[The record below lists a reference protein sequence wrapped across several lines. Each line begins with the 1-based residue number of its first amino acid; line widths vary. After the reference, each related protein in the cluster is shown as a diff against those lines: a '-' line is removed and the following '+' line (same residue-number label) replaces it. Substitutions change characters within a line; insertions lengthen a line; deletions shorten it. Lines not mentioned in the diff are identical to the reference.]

1 MITLQQNI
9 LKVLSYFDIF
19 HYPLLAGEI
28 TGYLE
33 IPAAI
38 QQVTEELELLQQK
51 NLVFKLDEFYAL
63 KDDIF
68 MAIRRRD
75 GNRLAIPEM
84 EKAKKAAALL
94 YKFPFV
100 KGLAISGSLSK
111 NFADENSDID
121 FFIITK
127 ANRLWIAR
135 TIMHL
140 FYKWA
145 AFRKKQRLFCMNYY
159 VDETA
164 LEIPEKNIYTAME
177 IVTLVPIQGGS
188 CISRF
193 MTANKWTAT
202 YFPGIELKEQTG
214 VPAKKGFLGRAAEQL
229 LSGSLGNAID
239 NWLLALTSKHWQ
251 QKKQQEKINNNGI
264 SASML
269 ADKHYAKPDPKNFQ
283 QKILLQYETRI
294 KDIYGKPGSTS
305 AVIMQLSSAVK

>member
-1 MITLQQNI
+1 MTQLQQNI

-28 TGYLE
+28 TSYLE

-38 QQVTEELELLQQK
+38 QQVTEELEALQQN

-111 NFADENSDID
+111 DFADENSDID

-135 TIMHL
+135 TLMHL

-145 AFRKKQRLFCMNYY
+145 AFRKKQQLFCMNYY

-177 IVTLVPIQGGS
+177 IVTLVPIQGGN
-188 CISRF
+188 CIGNF
-193 MTANKWTAT
+193 LAANKWTAN
-202 YFPGIELKEQTG
+202 YFPGTVLKKQPG
-214 VPAKKGFLGRAAEQL
+214 IQDKKGLLGRAAEKIF
-229 LSGSLGNAID
+229 SGSWGNAID

-251 QKKQQEKINNNGI
+251 QKKQQLKINNKGI
-264 SASML
+264 FTSML

-283 QKILLQYETRI
+283 QKILMQYEARL
-294 KDIYGKPGSTS
+294 KDISGKAGNTP
-305 AVIMQLSSAVK
+305 AAIMQLSSAVK

>member
-1 MITLQQNI
+1 LIQLQQNI

-19 HYPLLAGEI
+19 NYPLLAAEI
-28 TGYLE
+28 TCYLE
-33 IPAAI
+33 VPSSIHH
-38 QQVTEELELLQQK
+38 VNKELETLQQK
-51 NLVFKLDEFYAL
+51 NLVFKLDEFYSL

-75 GNRLAIPEM
+75 GNRLAVPEM

-94 YKFPFV
+94 YQFPFV

-135 TIMHL
+135 TLMHI

-145 AFRKKQRLFCMNYY
+145 AFRKQQRLFCMNYY

-164 LEIPEKNIYTAME
+164 LEIPEKNIFTAME
-177 IVTLVPIQGGS
+177 IVTLIPLKGS
-188 CISRF
+188 DCISRF
-193 MTANKWTAT
+193 MDANKWTKS
-202 YFPGIELKEQTG
+202 YFPETAIKEQTG
-214 VPAKKGFLGRAAEQL
+214 MPDKKGLLGRIAEKL
-229 LSGSLGNAID
+229 LSGNWGNALD
-239 NWLLALTSKHWQ
+239 NWLLALTGKHWQ
-251 QKKQQEKINNNGI
+251 QKKQQLKVNNKGI
-264 SASML
+264 FTSML

-283 QKILLQYETRI
+283 HKILLQYETRVKNI
-294 KDIYGKPGSTS
+294 STNTS
-305 AVIMQLSSAVK
+305 AGIMELSSATK